1 MVHRLFAGIIVH
13 LGPHLLTILSRV
25 LALRNMCYNITSLI
39 MKYLLVTS
47 CEEKDFTNSVS
58 EQA

>member
-1 MVHRLFAGIIVH
+1 
-13 LGPHLLTILSRV
+13 
-25 LALRNMCYNITSLI
+25 

-58 EQA
+58 EQASVKLWTG

>member
-1 MVHRLFAGIIVH
+1 MH

-58 EQA
+58 EQASVKL